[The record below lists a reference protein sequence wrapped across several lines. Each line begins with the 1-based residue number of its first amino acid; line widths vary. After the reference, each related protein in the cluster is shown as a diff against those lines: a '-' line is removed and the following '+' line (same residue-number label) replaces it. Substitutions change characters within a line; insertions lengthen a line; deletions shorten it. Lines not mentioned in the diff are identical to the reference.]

1 MSAWVGWLAA
11 LLVVGYALG
20 IILGLQRRNSFI
32 WLPGWFAQR
41 RRAKAAQAQASGPRH
56 VLFCFVDHF
65 EPRWGSADP
74 ATEARRVR
82 RWCEGYPQLCAGH
95 QDADGRPPQHT
106 FFYPSEEY
114 RPEHLDALVALCRA
128 GYGEVEVH
136 LHHDNDT
143 PDGLRANLR
152 TFLGQLQQR
161 HDALP
166 RHPVSG
172 QPLWAFVHG
181 NWALDNSRPDGRWCG
196 VNNELG
202 ILAGLGCY
210 ADFTLPS
217 APDATQTS
225 TVNSLYYATDDPHR
239 PKSHDRGEPVRV
251 GGAPAGDLMLLQGPL
266 GLRWKWRGLLPVP
279 AIENGDVRAGNP
291 PIPERVDF
299 WVRQGIHVLGRPE
312 WIFVKVH
319 THGTQERDI
328 EALLGEP
335 VAAMF
340 RYLESRYNDGRDYR
354 LHYVTAREMYNIARA
369 AEAGESGDPGR
380 FRDYHIPRA
389 GYRAVAEASA

>member
-1 MSAWVGWLAA
+1 VLAA
-11 LLVVGYALG
+11 VILLLYALG
-20 IILGLQRRNSFI
+20 IAWGLQQRNTFI
-32 WLPGWFAQR
+32 WLRGWLAQR
-41 RRAKAAQAQASGPRH
+41 RALRAANVGTRGTRH
-56 VLFCFVDHF
+56 VMFCFVDHY
-65 EPRWGSADP
+65 EPRWGQADYD
-74 ATEARRVR
+74 TEVRRVQ
-82 RWCEGYPQLCAGH
+82 RWREGYPQLCAGH
-95 QDADGRPPQHT
+95 RDADGRPPQHT

-114 RPEHLDALVALCRA
+114 RPEHLDAVVEMCRA
-128 GYGEVEVH
+128 GYGEIEVH

-143 PDGLRANLR
+143 PAGLRANLR
-152 TFLGQLQQR
+152 EFLDRLQQR

-166 RHPVSG
+166 RDPLSG
-172 QPLWAFVHG
+172 GPLWAFVHG

-196 VNNELG
+196 VNDEIS
-202 ILAGLGCY
+202 ILAELGCY

-239 PKSHDRGEPVRV
+239 PKSHDRGESVRV
-251 GGAPAGDLMLLQGPL
+251 GGAPSGHLMILQGPL
-266 GLRWKWRGLLPVP
+266 GLRWKRRGVLPVP

-291 PIPERVDF
+291 PTPERVDF
-299 WVRQGIHVLGRPE
+299 WVRQGIHVQGRPE

-328 EALLGEP
+328 ESLLGEP

-340 RYLESRYNDGRDYR
+340 RHLEARYNDGRDYS
-354 LHYVTAREMYNIARA
+354 LHYVSAREMYNIARA

-380 FRDYHIPRA
+380 FRDYRIPRP
-389 GYRAVAEASA
+389 GYRSGTEV